1 MTKSLTF
8 TTATALAACV
18 VANAALLVAQV
29 RQYGTE
35 YGTEAA
41 NRATMWTGN
50 LTGIR
55 SGLLVLT
62 AWVFLLWL
70 RRARTV
76 AEALSPEGH
85 RHRFGWVV
93 GAWLIPVV
101 QYFLPKRII
110 NDVWAASCPADRV
123 RRTSVLLTSWW
134 LFLVV
139 AVTYTGWGWNHSRN
153 ARGAAETRAA
163 LQDAMIGAGLYL
175 VTGVLAVAVVLEL
188 SRMQRD
194 RLAEL

>member
-1 MTKSLTF
+1 VI
-8 TTATALAACV
+8 ACAA
-18 VANAALLVAQV
+18 ANAALLVAQI

-41 NRATMWTGN
+41 NRASMWTGN

-62 AWVFLLWL
+62 ALVFLLSL

-76 AEALSPEGH
+76 AEVLSPDGH

-93 GAWLIPVV
+93 GSWLLPVAPF
-101 QYFLPKRII
+101 FLCKRLI
-110 NDVWAASCPADRV
+110 NDIWAASCPAGRV
-123 RRTSVLLTSWW
+123 RWTSVLLTSWW
-134 LFLVV
+134 LIFVA

-153 ARGAAETRAA
+153 ADGTQEIRTA
-163 LQDAMIGAGLYL
+163 LQDSMIGAGLYL
-175 VTGVLAVAVVLEL
+175 VTGVPAVMVVLEL

>member
-1 MTKSLTF
+1 MTKSLAF
-8 TTATALAACV
+8 MTATVLAACV
-18 VANAALLVAQV
+18 AANAALLVAQV
-29 RQYGTE
+29 RQYGTA

-41 NRATMWTGN
+41 NRASMWTDN

-55 SGLLVLT
+55 SGLMALT
-62 AWVFLLWL
+62 ALVFLLWL

-85 RHRFGWVV
+85 RHGFGWVV

-101 QYFLPKRII
+101 QYFLPKRVI
-110 NDVWAASCPADRV
+110 NDIWAASCPPDRV
-123 RRTSVLLTSWW
+123 RRTSVPLTSWW
-134 LFLVV
+134 LFLVA
-139 AVTYTGWGWNHSRN
+139 AVTYTGWGWNHTRN
-153 ARGAAETRAA
+153 ARGTDEVRAA

-175 VTGVLAVAVVLEL
+175 VTGVLAVVVVLEL
-188 SRMQRD
+188 SRMQRE